1 MVLCPFFML
10 AQEAKETQDTAT
22 VHLKGR
28 VVDEDQSPVEFAT
41 VRVEGQPIGT
51 TTDLNG
57 QYRLSFKT
65 ADSVAI
71 LYNMIGY
78 EKRRRVLKK
87 PQGNLTLNIV
97 MRSAGKDMTEV
108 TVSDTRRQMGTTQA
122 ADQDGL
128 GARIHLFRMLVQI
141 RELDQFPGS
150 NQDFVHVVILCG
162 LDFIIVPPLSFLS
175 KILFPPL
182 SWSPGAA
189 GRTISG

>member
-71 LYNMIGY
+71 LYNMIGDAY
-78 EKRRRVLKK
+78 
-87 PQGNLTLNIV
+87 
-97 MRSAGKDMTEV
+97 
-108 TVSDTRRQMGTTQA
+108 
-122 ADQDGL
+122 
-128 GARIHLFRMLVQI
+128 
-141 RELDQFPGS
+141 
-150 NQDFVHVVILCG
+150 
-162 LDFIIVPPLSFLS
+162 
-175 KILFPPL
+175 
-182 SWSPGAA
+182 
-189 GRTISG
+189 